1 MTSKGPRQQMA
12 KLRVHELA
20 KKSGVSSKE
29 MVELLQKAGVEVK
42 TASSSVDEDVAAAAL
57 KKGSKTAKPKPA
69 AKKPAAK
76 KTAEKTAKKAP
87 GPTAAAPKQAAAA
100 QKPVAKPAAKPAAK
114 PTATKPTAAKSTEKP
129 AAAKTVAQAPA
140 EAEPKARTA
149 AKPAAEASVPAP
161 AASVPKATAKPSVE
175 TPAATKP
182 RVDAA
187 PAKSPASAT
196 TDPRHAP
203 PRQAPPTGKAPGA
216 GGGKPSGSAGTRPPS
231 KPSPKSYSASPG
243 DAPRGKSQPPRP
255 AAAAPGAGA
264 GKMRR
269 VVIDSQAS
277 RRTPG
282 GPPPTQPARKP
293 RGGRRRRPVFE
304 EPVEREE
311 VKVDPLSEIVHIN
324 SGATVKEV
332 SESFGIPAPEVI
344 KKLMDLGEMAT
355 LTQTL
360 SDEAIGVLA
369 EKFERTIEIA
379 TVADE
384 NEGVAADADSAADLR
399 ERPPVITIMGHVD
412 HGKTS
417 LLDAIRESDV
427 VAGEAGGITQ
437 HIGAYQV
444 HRGEKLITFID
455 TPGHEAFTAMRAR
468 GAGVTDIAVIV
479 VAADDGVM
487 PQTEEAI
494 DHARAAGVPIVIAVN
509 KIDKPGADPAKV
521 RTELAAMGLQPED
534 WGGETIFCDV
544 SAKQRTGLDNLLDM
558 LLLVSEMEELRG
570 NPESEASGVVIESQ
584 LDPGRGPVV
593 TLLIQRGRL
602 KIGDAMVAGSQWG
615 RVRAM
620 NDYKGTRIKTAEL
633 GAPVE
638 VLGFDGV
645 PEAGNAFRSVKNDRE
660 ARQIAGDR
668 ANRLKTEAIAR
679 RARLKVSLEDAFAQA
694 QEGSLNALNLI
705 VKGDVQG
712 SVGALEDEIAK
723 LPQSEIKVNVIH
735 HGVGGVTESDVMLAS
750 ASEAIVIGFNVR
762 PVGDARL
769 LAEREGVEIRTYNV
783 IYKALEELRSAM
795 EGLLEPE
802 EVEQSVGSLTV
813 RQTFKASKIGTIA
826 GCHVDNGKV
835 TRGASVRLVRDGTVV
850 YEGKIGTLRRFNDDV
865 REVATGMEC
874 GVVLENYSDVKDA
887 DVIEVFEIKSVE
899 RELV

>member
-1 MTSKGPRQQMA
+1 MA

-20 KKSGVSSKE
+20 KKAGVSSKE
-29 MVELLQKAGVEVK
+29 MVEQLLKAGVEVK
-42 TASSSVDEDVAAAAL
+42 TASSTVEDDVAAKFL
-57 KKGSKTAKPKPA
+57 KKSGSASKQAAVPKNAA
-69 AKKPAAK
+69 AKKAA
-76 KTAEKTAKKAP
+76 
-87 GPTAAAPKQAAAA
+87 
-100 QKPVAKPAAKPAAK
+100 VAKPAAKASASADKPEQKSTKPAKATPK
-114 PTATKPTAAKSTEKP
+114 TATSAKAATE
-129 AAAKTVAQAPA
+129 AAPA
-140 EAEPKARTA
+140 VKTA
-149 AKPAAEASVPAP
+149 PAP
-161 AASVPKATAKPSVE
+161 ALKAAPTVKAAAPAPSVKDVPKAAQPVAPESPKTAASPAAVTKPSVE
-175 TPAATKP
+175 APAVAKP
-182 RVDAA
+182 RVDTPPAQA
-187 PAKSPASAT
+187 PTSAT
-196 TDPRHAP
+196 TDPRKAP
-203 PRQAPPTGKAPGA
+203 PRQAPQAAVGGTGAKPASKSFSAAPGDKPGANPSPKPGAKPIAGQTQRPSAA
-216 GGGKPSGSAGTRPPS
+216 GGGAAG
-231 KPSPKSYSASPG
+231 G
-243 DAPRGKSQPPRP
+243 
-255 AAAAPGAGA
+255 

-311 VKVDPLSEIVHIN
+311 VIFDPLDQIVHIN

-332 SESFGIPAPEVI
+332 AESFGIPVAEVI

-360 SDEAIGVLA
+360 SDDAINVLA
-369 EKFERTIEIA
+369 EKFERKVEIA

-384 NEGVAADADSAADLR
+384 ADGSLNAADAATDLA

-494 DHARAAGVPIVIAVN
+494 DHAKAADVPIVIAVN
-509 KIDKPGADPAKV
+509 KIDKTGADPSKV

-558 LLLVSEMEELRG
+558 LLLVSEVEELKG
-570 NPESEASGVVIESQ
+570 NPDSEASGTVIESQ

-593 TLLIQRGRL
+593 TLLVQRGRL

-620 NDYKGTRIKTAEL
+620 NDYMGTRIKLAEL

-645 PEAGNAFRSVKNDRE
+645 PEAGNGFRVVKNDRE
-660 ARQIAGDR
+660 ARQLAGDR

-735 HGVGGVTESDVMLAS
+735 HGVGGITESDVMLAS

-769 LAEREGVEIRTYNV
+769 LAEREGVEIRTYTV

-802 EVEQSVGSLTV
+802 EVEQAVGTLTI

-826 GCHVDNGKV
+826 GCVVDSGKV

-850 YEGKIGTLRRFNDDV
+850 YEGKINTLRRFNDDV
-865 REVATGMEC
+865 REVTNGMEC

>member
-1 MTSKGPRQQMA
+1 
-12 KLRVHELA
+12 
-20 KKSGVSSKE
+20 
-29 MVELLQKAGVEVK
+29 
-42 TASSSVDEDVAAAAL
+42 
-57 KKGSKTAKPKPA
+57 
-69 AKKPAAK
+69 
-76 KTAEKTAKKAP
+76 
-87 GPTAAAPKQAAAA
+87 
-100 QKPVAKPAAKPAAK
+100 
-114 PTATKPTAAKSTEKP
+114 
-129 AAAKTVAQAPA
+129 
-140 EAEPKARTA
+140 
-149 AKPAAEASVPAP
+149 
-161 AASVPKATAKPSVE
+161 
-175 TPAATKP
+175 
-182 RVDAA
+182 
-187 PAKSPASAT
+187 
-196 TDPRHAP
+196 
-203 PRQAPPTGKAPGA
+203 
-216 GGGKPSGSAGTRPPS
+216 
-231 KPSPKSYSASPG
+231 
-243 DAPRGKSQPPRP
+243 
-255 AAAAPGAGA
+255 
-264 GKMRR
+264 R

-277 RRTPG
+277 RRGAG
-282 GPPPTQPARKP
+282 GPPPTQPARKS

-304 EPVEREE
+304 EPVEREA
-311 VKVDPLSEIVHIN
+311 VKFDPLSRIVKIN
-324 SGATVKEV
+324 SGATVREIA
-332 SESFGIPAPEVI
+332 EAFGVPAAELI
-344 KKLMDLGEMAT
+344 KKLMELGEMAT

-360 SDEAIGVLA
+360 SDETITVLA
-369 EKFERTIEIA
+369 ENFSRTIDIT

-384 NEGVAADADSAADLR
+384 SETPQLDQDAEADVA

-417 LLDAIRESDV
+417 LLDAVRESDV
-427 VAGEAGGITQ
+427 VASEAGGITQ

-444 HRGEKLITFID
+444 HRGDKLITFID

-544 SAKQRTGLDNLLDM
+544 SAKQRIGLDNLLDM
-558 LLLVSEMEELRG
+558 LLLVAEIEELKG
-570 NPESEASGVVIESQ
+570 NPNAQASGAVIESR

-602 KIGDAMVAGSQWG
+602 QIGDAIVAGSRGG

-620 NDYKGTRIKTAEL
+620 HDYNGVRLQRAEL

-645 PEAGNAFRSVKNDRE
+645 PEAGNSFRVVKNDRE

-679 RARLKVSLEDAFAQA
+679 RARVKVSLEDAFAHA

-705 VKGDVQG
+705 LKGDVAG

-723 LPQSEIKVNVIH
+723 LPQSEIKVDVIH
-735 HGVGGVTESDVMLAS
+735 HGVGGINESDVMLAS
-750 ASEAIVIGFNVR
+750 ASEAIIIGFNVR
-762 PVGDARL
+762 PIGDARL

-795 EGLLEPE
+795 QGLLKPE
-802 EVEQSVGSLTV
+802 EVEQSVGTLTV

-826 GCHVDNGKV
+826 GCNVDSGKV

-850 YEGKIGTLRRFNDDV
+850 YAGKINTLRRFNDDV
-865 REVATGMEC
+865 REVAAGHEC
-874 GVVLENYSDVKDA
+874 GVVLENYADVKED
-887 DVIEVFEIKSVE
+887 DVIEVFEIKTVE